1 MNDKKTNMTKDTSSK
16 RTRNTKQRVGSE
28 QSATRALILNAT
40 EKLMLN
46 EGYASVSSRRVAKE
60 IEVKPSLIHYYFPT
74 TDDLLLAVFRRAV
87 EETVEKQDDAFA
99 TDTPLNKLW
108 NNFLDP
114 DRTAIA
120 LEFMALAN
128 HREAIKK
135 EIADYTQRTRQ
146 RRAELLA
153 KAYDFDL
160 KNSDQLSPAG
170 LNVLLLSVART
181 LVMEHSLGIS
191 TGHEDVKVYIEALI
205 KRLES
210 TPPN

>member
-1 MNDKKTNMTKDTSSK
+1 
-16 RTRNTKQRVGSE
+16 
-28 QSATRALILNAT
+28 
-40 EKLMLN
+40 
-46 EGYASVSSRRVAKE
+46 
-60 IEVKPSLIHYYFPT
+60 LIHYYFPT

-153 KAYDFDL
+153 KAYDFDP

-191 TGHEDVKVYIEALI
+191 RGHEDVKVYIEALI